1 MKTVTILAK
10 ALLFSAS
17 LALANAAHAQDA
29 LAQAPE
35 AAATSGAE
43 LMINDDLSDLAGGAG
58 VTITAIT
65 NQTLTAINTGNTVD
79 GETVT
84 SGDVNV
90 GANAFSGF
98 DGVGNFVINTGHNN
112 NLQSTMNVTV
122 VLAPP
127 AAPGG

>member
-43 LMINDDLSDLAGGAG
+43 VMSNDDLSDLSGGAG

-65 NQTLTAINTGNTVD
+65 NQTLTAINTGNTVN